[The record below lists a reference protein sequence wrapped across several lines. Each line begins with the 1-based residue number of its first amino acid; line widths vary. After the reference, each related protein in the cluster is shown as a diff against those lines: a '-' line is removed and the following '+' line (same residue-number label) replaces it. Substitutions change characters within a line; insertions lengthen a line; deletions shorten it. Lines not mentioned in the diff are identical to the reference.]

1 MISLR
6 MLLFILGLRV
16 LWLGLVLSPRTAR
29 ACSCPRMTS
38 RTTASWSSPLLVIL
52 RDIHSQLLANYD
64 CKDSTPPKSQT
75 GARAR
80 GDRSSQDGFS
90 QQQEAGP
97 LVIPQRNCLHKTFRH
112 LQSCR
117 YPVPYSD
124 AAQNYVS
131 GHSALE
137 AVSTPSAD
145 LRRLTTC
152 RAATPSQEAAH
163 RRHCRG
169 LRPADRHGRPRV
181 SRRGCPKRV
190 LWYKPNGVAW
200 GHKAALQR

>member
-1 MISLR
+1 MP
-6 MLLFILGLRV
+6 LFILGLHV
-16 LWLGLVLSPRTAR
+16 LWLGLMLSPRTAR
-29 ACSCPRMTS
+29 ACGCPRMTS
-38 RTTASWSSPLLVIL
+38 RTPASWSSPLLVIL

-97 LVIPQRNCLHKTFRH
+97 LVIPQLNCLHKTFRH

-117 YPVPYSD
+117 YHVPYSD

-137 AVSTPSAD
+137 AVSGPPAD
-145 LRRLTTC
+145 LHGLT
-152 RAATPSQEAAH
+152 A
-163 RRHCRG
+163 CRG
-169 LRPADRHGRPRV
+169 APLRTQQRFVATAEDSVLRTEMGDIE
-181 SRRGCPKRV
+181 SEDENAPKRV
-190 LWYKPNGVAW
+190 LWYKPTAVEWHGLA
-200 GHKAALQR
+200 